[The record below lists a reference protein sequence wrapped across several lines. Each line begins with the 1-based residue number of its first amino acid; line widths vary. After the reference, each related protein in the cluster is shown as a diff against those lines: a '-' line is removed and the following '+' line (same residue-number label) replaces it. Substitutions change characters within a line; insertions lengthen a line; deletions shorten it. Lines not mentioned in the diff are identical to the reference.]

1 MNLWVDFE
9 CRTIEDVK
17 TIPGFGD
24 IMASSYSVRDP
35 DNMSISMGTM
45 DFWISTADFYED
57 NDEINASWGI
67 FDADGDMLAHSKM
80 SPQQEAELFQAALR
94 GCSLT
99 GWRIPAAGGLF
110 LQNIHPTRERF
121 PMLS

>member
-1 MNLWVDFE
+1 MRSML
-9 CRTIEDVK
+9 
-17 TIPGFGD
+17 PGGF
-24 IMASSYSVRDP
+24 
-35 DNMSISMGTM
+35 SMQM
-45 DFWISTADFYED
+45 
-57 NDEINASWGI
+57 
-67 FDADGDMLAHSKM
+67 GDMLAHSKM
-80 SPQQEAELFQAALR
+80 SPQQEAELALG

>member
-1 MNLWVDFE
+1 MTNYDLWVDFE

-17 TIPGFGD
+17 TISGFGD

-80 SPQQEAELFQAALR
+80 SHSRKQS
-94 GCSLT
+94 CS
-99 GWRIPAAGGLF
+99 RRPCGGAV
-110 LQNIHPTRERF
+110 
-121 PMLS
+121 